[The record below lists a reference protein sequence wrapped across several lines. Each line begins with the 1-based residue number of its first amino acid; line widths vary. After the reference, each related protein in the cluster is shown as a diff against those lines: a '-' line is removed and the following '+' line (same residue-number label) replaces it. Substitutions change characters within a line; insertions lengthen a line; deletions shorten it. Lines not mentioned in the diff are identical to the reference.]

1 MTDFLF
7 SLGGKM
13 RISAAAGAWKACTG
27 PRLAPTCPLEAG
39 NGRGKYLS
47 RFLCERTG
55 LRLIDARF
63 RKSTGSLRSTRDMTD
78 GAIVAVE

>member
-7 SLGGKM
+7 SLGGKL
-13 RISAAAGAWKACTG
+13 RISAAAGARKACTG
-27 PRLAPTCPLEAG
+27 PRLPTCPLEAG

-63 RKSTGSLRSTRDMTD
+63 SKSTGSLRSTRDMTD